1 MATINGYTLI
11 EPPLK
16 GGMAIVYKGQ
26 KGAFTR
32 AFKMLRPDKA
42 DNNPQL
48 CERFLR
54 EVKVQTHLDHP
65 NIIKMLDA
73 YPYTDTHGRTSTVIE
88 MEWLNGMDLQR
99 YITERSP
106 KGLDK
111 NTVVKIA
118 RQVIDGLEYAHGKNI
133 LHLDIK
139 PSNLFRTIDGYIKII
154 DFGIARVVGENAEI
168 VQGAE
173 TVTIITELGDSTF
186 KGTIA
191 YSSPEQQVG
200 AKLGY
205 TSDIFSFGKTLLFLL
220 TGTTDPSVEIS
231 DPLLDRIINK
241 CIAQNPKHRY
251 QSFMEVRKA
260 FDNKEDQ
267 IKCQFCGTP
276 VNKTSKFCPECGR
289 PLYQPDN
296 SKAIVRCPKCNKQ
309 RIGNNRFCDNCG
321 YDYSTLS
328 SPMGYNAKTKKE
340 AIAGVMD
347 QVKHNATKNE
357 HHDHTTSQPK
367 VLKGYKCSQCL
378 QTTKAYSDGKVNFCN
393 YCGAPKSCLTPIYQ

>member
-1 MATINGYTLI
+1 METINGYTLI
-11 EPPLK
+11 GSPLK

-42 DNNPQL
+42 QNNPRL
-48 CERFLR
+48 CERFLC
-54 EVKVQTHLDHP
+54 EVKVQTQLDHP

-73 YPYTDTHGRTSTVIE
+73 YSYTDPQGHTATVIE

-99 YITERSP
+99 FVTERSP

-111 NTVVKIA
+111 QTVIKIA
-118 RQVIDGLEYAHGKNI
+118 HQVIDGMEYAHKKNI

-139 PSNLFRTIDGYIKII
+139 PSNLFRTTDGYIKII
-154 DFGIARVVGENAEI
+154 DFGIASVIGENAEI

-173 TVTIITELGDSTF
+173 TVTVINELGDSTF

-200 AKLGY
+200 AHLGY

-231 DPLLDRIINK
+231 DPLLDKIINK

-251 QSFMEVRKA
+251 QSFAEVRKA
-260 FDNKEDQ
+260 FDNKEEQ
-267 IKCQFCGTP
+267 IKCHFCGTP

-289 PLYQPDN
+289 PL
-296 SKAIVRCPKCNKQ
+296 SKPESSSR
-309 RIGNNRFCDNCG
+309 G
-321 YDYSTLS
+321 YDT
-328 SPMGYNAKTKKE
+328 GKKE
-340 AIAGVMD
+340 AINGFMD
-347 QVKHNATKNE
+347 QLKQNAASNAHQEKKNP
-357 HHDHTTSQPK
+357 QPK
-367 VLKGYKCSQCL
+367 VLKGYKCSQCH

-393 YCGAPKSCLTPIYQ
+393 HCGASKNCLTPIYE